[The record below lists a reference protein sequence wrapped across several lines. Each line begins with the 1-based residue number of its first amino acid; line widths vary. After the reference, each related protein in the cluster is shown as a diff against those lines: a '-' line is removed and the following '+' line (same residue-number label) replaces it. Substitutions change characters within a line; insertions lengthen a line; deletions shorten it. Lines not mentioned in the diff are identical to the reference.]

1 MIDLYSVDTW
11 QACLEDNQT
20 DDTTFSEYE
29 TETPIEGAKPR
40 MKKYCLSFKYGDK
53 VLGILPFVLEPGES
67 LTEWQVDLF
76 ENIGDDI
83 AIALKSGQERH
94 AFYEMRTSE
103 AALAERREVSHYLHD
118 HLGQSLGYLHIKMDQ
133 LIIER
138 DKLTLDKVYDD
149 LSKMREAVND
159 SYEIVRGIL
168 ETIHEETAP
177 SLTNLLMEH
186 ARKVSQRSNL
196 EIDFK
201 SKGNPVPL
209 PTEVQRAV
217 FYAFEESSVMRK
229 NTPRQVRLMYWP
241 SGEETT
247 LGSRSP
253 MMGSVSILN
262 RLIPISTLEWKS
274 LMNAWRKSMG
284 ISP

>member
-1 MIDLYSVDTW
+1 M
-11 QACLEDNQT
+11 
-20 DDTTFSEYE
+20 
-29 TETPIEGAKPR
+29 
-40 MKKYCLSFKYGDK
+40 
-53 VLGILPFVLEPGES
+53 GILPFVLEPGES
-67 LTEWQVDLF
+67 LTEWQVELF

-83 AIALKSGQERH
+83 AIALKGGQERH

-138 DKLTLDKVYDD
+138 DKLTLDRVYDD

-186 ARKVSQRSNL
+186 ARKISQRSNL

-201 SKGNPVPL
+201 AKGNPVPL
-209 PTEVQRAV
+209 PAEVQRAV
-217 FYAFEESSVMRK
+217 FYAFEESLSNAEKHAQASKIDVLAEWGKEHFGLTISDDGVGFNPQSVDTDQHFGM
-229 NTPRQVRLMYWP
+229 
-241 SGEETT
+241 E
-247 LGSRSP
+247 
-253 MMGSVSILN
+253 ILN
-262 RLIPISTLEWKS
+262 ERMAKVNGHITLTTSEDSGTIVNIHVPNPSAGRLRGGL
-274 LMNAWRKSMG
+274 
-284 ISP
+284 